1 MASPAAAGSGA
12 LIRQYFVDQTFRYWT
27 TVCNSAYS
35 MCKSFTPSG
44 TIVNI
49 PTEATY
55 YCHYMIRFRG
65 FTEGYIITLREEH
78 AEQLQQRQSAIP
90 WISPR

>member
-44 TIVNI
+44 TIANI
-49 PTEATY
+49 ITAAELTRTV
-55 YCHYMIRFRG
+55 HFRG
-65 FTEGYIITLREEH
+65 FIESYFTALRKKH

-90 WISPR
+90 WISP